1 MGDLRRIT
9 STGRVLAAIA
19 AAVGLLLLALWG
31 AGHDPLLIAA
41 TAWRGACGSWSR
53 LAITAT
59 EAVPLA
65 LCGLGA
71 ALALRTGT
79 LNIGLE
85 GQCLL
90 GMAAA
95 VAVIL
100 ACPPGAPG
108 CVLGLAAGAGAGAA
122 WCGLAVALERGRGV
136 PLVLS
141 TILLNTV
148 AALAVGALVQ
158 GPLQAPGT
166 VAPETATIAEASRLA
181 ILVPGT
187 PLHVGALLVVAAA
200 LVSWLVQERTPFGF
214 ELTVAGLNPE
224 AARFAGIPVERRALA
239 AALGSGA
246 LAGLAGAVQIAGVTW
261 FLGDGARSYGYTG
274 IAVAL
279 LARLHPLG
287 VLAAAL
293 FFAGLDVGARQ
304 LERRLDIPHDFGV
317 VAQGLAVAAVLLAGA
332 LAARRRP

>member
-1 MGDLRRIT
+1 MIDPRRLRAAWPA
-9 STGRVLAAIA
+9 LAAA
-19 AAVGLLLLALWG
+19 AAALGVLLLGLWF
-31 AGHDPLLIAA
+31 AGLDPLLVLR
-41 TAWRGACGSWSR
+41 TAWQGACGSWGR

-59 EAVPLA
+59 EAVPLV

-85 GQCLL
+85 GQCLF

-95 VAVIL
+95 IGVIL
-100 ACPPGAPG
+100 ACPPGLTA
-108 CVLGLAAGAGAGAA
+108 CLLGLLAGALAGAA
-122 WCGLAVALERGRGV
+122 WCGVAVALERGRGV

-166 VAPETATIAEASRLA
+166 AAPETAIIAEASRLPLLA
-181 ILVPGT
+181 AGT
-187 PLHVGALLVVAAA
+187 PLHLGALLAVLLAV
-200 LVSWLVQERTPFGF
+200 VSWLVQERTVLGF

-224 AARFAGIPVERRALA
+224 AARFAGIPVARRLLIT
-239 AALGSGA
+239 ALGSGA
-246 LAGLAGAVQIAGVTW
+246 LAGLAGAVQVAGVTW
-261 FLGDGARSYGYTG
+261 FLSDGARSYGYTG

-287 VLAAAL
+287 VLASGL
-293 FFAGLDVGARQ
+293 FFAALVVAARQ
-304 LERRLDIPHDFGV
+304 LERRLEIPHDLGV
-317 VAQGLAVAAVLLAGA
+317 VAQGLTVAAVLLAGA

>member
-1 MGDLRRIT
+1 MHNLRRLT
-9 STGRVLAAIA
+9 VLWPAAAAAAAI
-19 AAVGLLLLALWG
+19 GLLVLGLWSVG
-31 AGHDPLLIAA
+31 FDPLLILG
-41 TAWRGACGSWSR
+41 TAWRGAFGSWSR
-53 LAITAT
+53 LAITIT

-71 ALALRTGT
+71 ALALRCGT

-85 GQCLL
+85 GQCLC
-90 GMAAA
+90 GMAAS
-95 VAVIL
+95 VGVIL
-100 ACPPGAPG
+100 ACPPGALG
-108 CVLGLAAGAGAGAA
+108 CILGLAAGAFGGAM
-122 WCGLAVALERGRGV
+122 WCGLAVALERWRGV

-166 VAPETATIAEASRLA
+166 AAPETAAIAEGSRLA
-181 ILVPGT
+181 ILAAGT
-187 PLHVGALLVVAAA
+187 PLHLGVVIAVIAA
-200 LVSWLVQERTPFGF
+200 LVSWLVQTRTAFGF
-214 ELTVAGLNPE
+214 ELAVAGLNPE
-224 AARFAGIPVERRALA
+224 AARFAGIPVTRHTVT

-261 FLGDGARSYGYTG
+261 FLSDGARSYGYAG

-279 LARLHPLG
+279 LARLHPLA
-287 VLAAAL
+287 VLVAAL

-304 LERRLDIPHDFGV
+304 LERRLEIPHDV
-317 VAQGLAVAAVLLAGA
+317 AVIAQGLAVVAVLVAGV
-332 LAARRRP
+332 LAARRRA

>member
-1 MGDLRRIT
+1 MPDPRRILT
-9 STGRVLAAIA
+9 AWPALAAA
-19 AAVGLLLLALWG
+19 AAALAVLLLGLWLAG
-31 AGHDPLLIAA
+31 IPPGEAAA
-41 TAWRGACGSWSR
+41 TAWRGAFGSWQR
-53 LAITAT
+53 LAVTAS
-59 EAVPLA
+59 EAVPLV

-71 ALALRTGT
+71 ALAFRTGT

-90 GMAAA
+90 GTVAAA
-95 VAVIL
+95 AALL
-100 ACPPGAPG
+100 ALPPGAPA
-108 CVLGLAAGAGAGAA
+108 CAAGLLAGAAAGAL

-148 AALAVGALVQ
+148 AALLLGALVQ

-166 VAPETATIAEASRLA
+166 AAPETAAIPEASRLA
-181 ILVPGT
+181 VLAS
-187 PLHVGALLVVAAA
+187 PLHLGALIAVLAAIA
-200 LVSWLVQERTPFGF
+200 SWLVQERTVLGF

-224 AARFAGIPVERRALA
+224 AARFAGIPVARRTLA

-246 LAGLAGAVQIAGVTW
+246 LAGLAGAVQLAGVTW
-261 FLGDGARSYGYTG
+261 FVADGARSWGYAG

-287 VLAAAL
+287 VLVAAL
-293 FFAGLDVGARQ
+293 FFAGLDVGARA
-304 LERRLDIPHDFGV
+304 LERRMEVPHDLGT

-332 LAARRRP
+332 LAARRRA